1 MGLWALNSD
10 SDMLNWEACHW
21 WNETSHIPCP
31 LANSIMDRIMPT
43 HQLVR
48 QIRWGREPL
57 SSHDVHQVYKGFSTS
72 PRPPESPGPTRLD
85 GSCQTSPGPSP
96 PSIWQPRLRLFTTTM
111 LPSFLRHLPHAHQL
125 SLLPAT
131 HTHTHT
137 HAKWRSAVPNL
148 LNKLAHSTFKIL
160 FFF

>member
-1 MGLWALNSD
+1 M
-10 SDMLNWEACHW
+10 MC
-21 WNETSHIPCP
+21 
-31 LANSIMDRIMPT
+31 
-43 HQLVR
+43 
-48 QIRWGREPL
+48 IRFT
-57 SSHDVHQVYKGFSTS
+57 KGFQWAGG
-72 PRPPESPGPTRLD
+72 PQKAHGPPDLD

-96 PSIWQPRLRLFTTTM
+96 PSIWQPCLLLFTTAM

-125 SLLPAT
+125 SLLPATHT

-160 FFF
+160 FFLKWEISLSLAMNNLFLPWVFFSLCFSESFQNLWLLAISLLFQLCTSYYHQAFH